1 MKGSGQLVD
10 RRTLSRRKVLRGLAG
25 GLTVAIAMPLLAAC
39 GGDEDEPTATTS
51 TSTGTGSTPDTAT
64 QDTTPTQESGTAD
77 GTATSAVDGASPTAA
92 DGDATSEGDATA
104 TDDSTPTGQTSGGTT
119 TIEPGSLAGQE
130 LTVYSGRSEELVGP
144 ILAQFEELT
153 GAKINVQYASSAE
166 MAATL
171 LEEGENSPAD
181 LFYSQE
187 PGALGALANEDMLAE
202 LPADIL
208 ELIDPRFS
216 SRDRLWVGLTARARA
231 VVYNTERLTAD
242 DIPESILDFTDPQWR
257 GRLGWVPSNA
267 SFQSFVTALRVVE
280 GEDVAREWLEG
291 VQANEP
297 YVYANNTAT
306 VQAAI
311 DGEIDAGFVNH
322 YYLERMLAES
332 GGNLPAENYIYTN
345 GDPGAL
351 VNATGVGILTT
362 ARNPEAAEVL
372 VRFLLTEE
380 AQTYFAEETF
390 EYPLLPGVET
400 NPRLVPLDE
409 IQTPDLDLSQL
420 EDLEGTLQL
429 LTDVGLI

>member
-1 MKGSGQLVD
+1 MD
-10 RRTLSRRKVLRGLAG
+10 RRLLSRRKVLRGLAG
-25 GLTVAIAMPLLAAC
+25 GLTVAVAMPLLAAC
-39 GGDEDEPTATTS
+39 GGDEEDPTATM
-51 TSTGTGSTPDTAT
+51 STGTGSTPDTAT
-64 QDTTPTQESGTAD
+64 EDATPTEEPEETD
-77 GTATSAVDGASPTAA
+77 GTATSADGDASPTLDGSDATKT
-92 DGDATSEGDATA
+92 GDATVTA
-104 TDDSTPTGQTSGGTT
+104 DGTPTGETPGGT
-119 TIEPGSLAGQE
+119 TIEPGSLTGQE
-130 LTVYSGRSEELVGP
+130 VTVYSGRSEELVGP

-153 GAKINVQYASSAE
+153 GATVNVQYASSAE

-187 PGALGALANEDMLAE
+187 PGALGALANEGMLAE
-202 LPADIL
+202 LPEDIL
-208 ELIDPRFS
+208 GLVDPRFS
-216 SRDRLWVGLTARARA
+216 SRDGLWVGLTARARA
-231 VVYNTERLTAD
+231 VVYNTEQLSAE
-242 DIPESILDFTDPQWR
+242 DIPESILDFTDPEWS

-291 VQANEP
+291 IQANDP
-297 YVYANNTAT
+297 YVYANNGAV
-306 VQAAI
+306 VQAVI

-322 YYLERMLAES
+322 YYLERMLAEA
-332 GGNLPAENYIYTN
+332 GGDLPAENYIYTN

-362 ARNPEAAEVL
+362 ASNPEVAETL

-380 AQTYFAEETF
+380 AQTYFADETF
-390 EYPLLPGVET
+390 EYPLLPGVPT

-409 IQTPDLDLSQL
+409 IETPDLDLSQL
-420 EDLEGTLQL
+420 EDLEGTLEL